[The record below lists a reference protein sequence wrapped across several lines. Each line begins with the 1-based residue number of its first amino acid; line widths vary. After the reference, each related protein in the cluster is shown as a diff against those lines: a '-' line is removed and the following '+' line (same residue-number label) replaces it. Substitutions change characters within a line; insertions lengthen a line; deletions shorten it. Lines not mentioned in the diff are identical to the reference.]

1 MARRKIPRTGLAERI
16 HQMAYNYK
24 HENCNKCR
32 TFVAKGDGKWLA
44 WPFHH
49 TLCKACYN
57 IKFKKTDK

>member
-1 MARRKIPRTGLAERI
+1 
-16 HQMAYNYK
+16 MAYNYK
-24 HENCNKCR
+24 HEKCNKCR

-49 TLCKACYN
+49 TLCKECYN